1 MNLFYQ
7 PDIQQGILHLNE
19 DESRH
24 AIKVLRMKPGD
35 PLRITDGHGA
45 LFDAVITEADSRA
58 CGFTITKKRIS
69 PARSFSIS
77 IAIAP
82 TKNIDRTEWFVEKAV
97 ELGIEQIHFM
107 RCKNSER
114 KSINLERIQKIV
126 VSAMKQSGQTWLPT
140 CSDIKPFHEILA
152 LAIDK
157 KFICYVDSENSD
169 QLKSLARPNQNYLV
183 LIGPEG
189 DFQKEELDQAIQY
202 GFKKVSLGIN
212 RLRTETA
219 ALAACHT
226 LNLINL

>member
-1 MNLFYQ
+1 LNLFYQ
-7 PDIQQGILHLNE
+7 PDIPKGVLHLNE

-24 AIKVLRMKPGD
+24 AVKVLRMKVGD
-35 PLRITDGHGA
+35 PLFITDGQGVFYEA
-45 LFDAVITEADSRA
+45 IITFADSRA
-58 CGFTITKKRIS
+58 CSFTIVEKRVS

-77 IAIAP
+77 IALAP

-97 ELGIEQIHFM
+97 ELGIEQIYFM

-114 KSINLERIQKIV
+114 KTINLERIQKII
-126 VSAMKQSGQTWLPT
+126 VSAMKQSGQAWLPV
-140 CSDIKPFHEILA
+140 CSEIKPFPEILKIPA
-152 LAIDK
+152 AK
-157 KFICYVDSENSD
+157 KFICYVDSQNPD
-169 QLKSLARPNQNYLV
+169 QLKSLATPNQKYLV

-189 DFQKEELDQAIQY
+189 DFQKEELDQALQH
-202 GFKKVSLGIN
+202 GFEKVSLGVN

>member
-1 MNLFYQ
+1 LNLFYQ
-7 PDIQQGILHLNE
+7 PDIPQGILHLNE

-24 AIKVLRMKPGD
+24 AVKVLRMKIGD
-35 PLRITDGHGA
+35 PLLITDGQGT
-45 LFDAVITEADSRA
+45 FYDATITLADSRA
-58 CGFTITKKRIS
+58 CGFTITEKRVS

-114 KSINLERIQKIV
+114 KTVNLERIQKIV
-126 VSAMKQSGQTWLPT
+126 ISAMKQSSQAWLPI
-140 CSDIKPFHEILA
+140 CSEIKPYSEILQLSA
-152 LAIDK
+152 DQ
-157 KFICYVDSENSD
+157 KFICHVNSQNPD
-169 QLKSLARPNQNYLV
+169 QLKSLAKPNQKYLV

-189 DFQKEELDQAIQY
+189 DFQKEELEQAIHQ
-202 GFKKVSLGIN
+202 GFKKASLGSN

-226 LNLINL
+226 LNLLNL